1 MLLNDFFEISSIE
14 VAEMDIHCVI
24 RLNADHAVFSGHFPG
39 QPVTPGVCMMQMMAE
54 IASLGFNKKLS
65 IRSASQIKFLIP
77 ILPTEQ
83 PLLTVKIAG
92 KVLDESISISGR
104 IENET
109 LTFFKFK
116 GKLE

>member
-14 VAEMDIHCVI
+14 VKEMDIHCIVH
-24 RLNADHAVFSGHFPG
+24 LNADHAIFSGHFPG

-77 ILPTEQ
+77 ILPAEQ
-83 PLLTVKIAG
+83 PSLTVKIAG
-92 KVLDESISISGR
+92 KVSDESISISGR